1 MTKNAREMVLKHK
14 IYFDLDLVSVQ
25 FVLLY
30 KILRDK
36 EISHINREINLSQ
49 KIEILP
55 YQL

>member
-36 EISHINREINLSQ
+36 EISYINREINLSQ